1 MVFSRRVNTRA
12 PILESRLARRRWSLC
27 FIVFAFVAI
36 GIEVVL
42 FRDLRSIWFSSPQP
56 LFNMRSLFFLST
68 TSAALGLNADTF
80 YPPTLN
86 DTAYIGNSSIG
97 TYGGIYK
104 APTNG
109 PTSGIPYGSYDYCS
123 MPHPRSEEY
132 EVPSALANG
141 SAQGKLV
148 YLEYLQRHQRRSP
161 YNILPGGEVTARLR
175 RRFRPLADR
184 LSESSISL

>member
-1 MVFSRRVNTRA
+1 MAFSRRVDTRA
-12 PILESRLARRRWSLC
+12 PIAESRLARRRWILC
-27 FIVFAFVAI
+27 LLVLTSAAI
-36 GIEVVL
+36 GIEVFL
-42 FRDLRSIWFSSPQP
+42 FRDLRRSWFSSPQH

-68 TSAALGLNADTF
+68 ASTALGLSADTF

-86 DTAYIGNSSIG
+86 DTAYIGNSSTG

-109 PTSGIPYGSYDYCS
+109 PTSGTPYGIYDYCS

-132 EVPSALANG
+132 EVPNALANG
-141 SAQGKLV
+141 SAKGKLV

-161 YNILPGGEVTARLR
+161 YNILPGGEVIARL
-175 RRFRPLADR
+175 
-184 LSESSISL
+184 